1 VIRVLADEGVER
13 RIVAALGSIGLD
25 VIQVSGP
32 YKGMEDADV
41 LRWARSERRLLLT
54 RDKDFGTLVIK
65 EAAECHGVV
74 LYRLRALT
82 TPERIVRLLDVFLR
96 ADESWHEAF
105 IVVGPESVRY
115 RRLPAK

>member
-54 RDKDFGTLVIK
+54 RDTDFGTLVIK
-65 EAAECHGVV
+65 EAECHGVV